1 VIGVIFGKFFPFHNG
16 HLSVINQALG
26 ECEKV
31 FVVVC
36 ANEGSQ
42 PSGQKRAYWIQQSA
56 PKAEVLLT
64 DDLCTWHF
72 SQPCVESCTDV
83 WKKRTSELIPYEI
96 DLVYSSESYGED
108 FSKAISAR
116 HVSVDPKR
124 DVHPISGSQ
133 IRSNLAGNWHHLP
146 QIVKGGLHRKVT
158 ILGAES
164 SGTTTLACDLATKL
178 HLPWVAEVGRTV
190 SWELA
195 IKHGGMD
202 HVPWDESI
210 FWRVL
215 REQAQAEVDAIN
227 SSQNSVNTEIGPW
240 VVCDTDA
247 VATVVWW
254 ERYLNSDSASA
265 WKFAQASL
273 ADMYVVTDPEDV
285 EFEQDGIR
293 DGEHLRK
300 SMHDSFL
307 EMAKKTGKAVVLA
320 SGSRDQRVG
329 DVIEKLRE
337 HESKYP
343 RFSI

>member
-1 VIGVIFGKFFPFHNG
+1 MIGVVFGKFFPFHNG
-16 HLSVINQALG
+16 HLFVINRALS

-42 PSGQKRAYWIQQSA
+42 PTGQKRAYWVQHSA

-64 DDLCTWHF
+64 DDLCAWHF
-72 SQPCVESCTDV
+72 SQPCVESCTEI
-83 WKKRTSELIPYEI
+83 WRKRTAELIPYEI

-116 HVSVDPKR
+116 HVSVDPVR
-124 DVHPISGSQ
+124 EFHPVSGSQ
-133 IRSNLAGNWHHLP
+133 IRSNLADNWHHLP
-146 QIVKGGLHRKVT
+146 QIVKSGLHRKIT

-164 SGTTTLACDLATKL
+164 SGTTTLTCDLAAELK
-178 HLPWVAEVGRTV
+178 LPWVAEVGRTV

-202 HVPWDESI
+202 QVPWDESI

-215 REQAQAEVDAIN
+215 REQAQAELDV
-227 SSQNSVNTEIGPW
+227 VNGNLEFNNFEIGPW

-254 ERYLNSDSASA
+254 ERYLSSDSGSA

-273 ADMYVVTDPEDV
+273 ADIYVVTDPEDV

-293 DGEHLRK
+293 DGEDLRT

-307 EMAKKTGKAVVLA
+307 RMAKKTGKTVVLA
-320 SGSRDQRVG
+320 SGSRDQRVSN
-329 DVIEKLRE
+329 VIEKLRE
-337 HESKYP
+337 HESSYP

>member
-16 HLSVINQALG
+16 HLSVIKRALS

-36 ANEGSQ
+36 VNDGSQ

-56 PKAEVLLT
+56 PEAEVLLT
-64 DDLCTWHF
+64 EDLCIWHF

-83 WKKRTSELIPYEI
+83 WKKRTAELIPHEI
-96 DLVYSSESYGED
+96 DIVYSSESYGEG

-116 HVSVDPKR
+116 HVSVDSRR
-124 DVHPISGSQ
+124 DLHPVSGSQ
-133 IRSNLAGNWHHLP
+133 IRSNLADNWNHLP
-146 QIVKGGLHRKVT
+146 QIVKRGLHRKIT

-164 SGTTTLACDLATKL
+164 TGTTTLACDLAAEL
-178 HLPWVAEVGRTV
+178 NLPWVAEVGRTV

-195 IKHGGMD
+195 IRHGGMD
-202 HVPWDESI
+202 AVIWDESV

-215 REQAQAEVDAIN
+215 REQASAEIDVVN
-227 SSQNSVNTEIGPW
+227 CSQNYANSEIGPW

-254 ERYLNSDSASA
+254 ERYLKSNSESA

-273 ADMYVVTDPEDV
+273 ADIYVVTDPRDV

-300 SMHDSFL
+300 SMHDSFV
-307 EMAKKTGKAVVLA
+307 EMAMKTGKLVVVA
-320 SGSRDQRVG
+320 SGSRSQRVS
-329 DVIEKLRE
+329 DVAERVRAY
-337 HESKYP
+337 ESNHP
-343 RFSI
+343 RFS

>member
-1 VIGVIFGKFFPFHNG
+1 VIGVVFGKFFPFHNG
-16 HLSVINQALG
+16 HLFVINRALS

-42 PSGQKRAYWIQQSA
+42 PSGQKRAYWIQHSA

-64 DDLCTWHF
+64 DDLCAWHF
-72 SQPCVESCTDV
+72 SQPCVESCTEI
-83 WKKRTSELIPYEI
+83 WRKRTAELIPYEI

-116 HVSVDPKR
+116 HVSVDPVR
-124 DVHPISGSQ
+124 EFHPVSGSQ
-133 IRSNLAGNWHHLP
+133 IRSNLADNWHYLP
-146 QIVKGGLHRKVT
+146 QIVKSGLHRKIT

-164 SGTTTLACDLATKL
+164 SGTTTLTCDLAAEL
-178 HLPWVAEVGRTV
+178 NLPWVAEVGRTV

-202 HVPWDESI
+202 QVPWDESI

-215 REQAQAEVDAIN
+215 REQARAELDVANGNLEFNN
-227 SSQNSVNTEIGPW
+227 SEIGPW

-254 ERYLNSDSASA
+254 ERYLSSDSGSA

-273 ADMYVVTDPEDV
+273 ADIYVVTDPEDV

-293 DGEHLRK
+293 DGEDLRT

-307 EMAKKTGKAVVLA
+307 RMAKKTGKTVVLA
-320 SGSRDQRVG
+320 SGSRDQRVSN
-329 DVIEKLRE
+329 VIEKLRE
-337 HESKYP
+337 HESNFP
-343 RFSI
+343 RFSM